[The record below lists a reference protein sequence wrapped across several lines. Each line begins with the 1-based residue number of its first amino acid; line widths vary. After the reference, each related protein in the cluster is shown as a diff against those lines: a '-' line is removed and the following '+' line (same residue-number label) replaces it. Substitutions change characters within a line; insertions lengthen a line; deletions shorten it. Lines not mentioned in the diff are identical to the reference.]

1 MSDAHEAEKVRDLM
15 ADSRFAMLTSVD
27 RAAGRLV
34 SRPMAVQQVEDDG
47 TVWFFAS
54 DESPK
59 ADQLEADPT
68 VNVAFTGSSSWVSL
82 AGRAALVHDRAK
94 IEELWNSGVE
104 AWFPD
109 GKDSPDVALLRI
121 DPDSAEYW
129 DSPGGRVTSVL
140 AYAKSKVTGERPNVG
155 ESAVVEL

>member
-1 MSDAHEAEKVRDLM
+1 MSDASEQQKVRDLM
-15 ADSRFAMLTSVD
+15 AGTRIAMLTSVD
-27 RAAGRLV
+27 RGEGRLV
-34 SRPMAVQQVEDDG
+34 SRPMAVQEVEEDG

-59 ADQLEADPT
+59 ADQLQADPT
-68 VNVAFTGSSSWVSL
+68 VNVAFTSGSSWVSL
-82 AGRAALVHDRAK
+82 AGRASIVEDREK
-94 IEELWNSGVE
+94 IHALWNSGVE

-109 GKDSPDVALLRI
+109 GPDSPEVALLRI

-129 DSPGGRVTSVL
+129 DSPGGRVASVL

-155 ESAVVEL
+155 EANVVEL